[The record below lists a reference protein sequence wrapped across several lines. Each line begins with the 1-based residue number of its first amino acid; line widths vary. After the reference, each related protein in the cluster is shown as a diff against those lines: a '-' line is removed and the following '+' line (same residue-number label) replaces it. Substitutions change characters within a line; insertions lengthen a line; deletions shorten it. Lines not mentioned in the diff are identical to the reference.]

1 MRQES
6 EPQCKVCFSLRT
18 FVLYLIKIRSN
29 SVNVTVSPSRSRR
42 NWELIGYLVGRRV
55 RWAPIG
61 TTALVLCFV
70 LMTGTRENHAA
81 HFWLYPH
88 VPVGIHLS
96 SALLVIRDQL
106 LVNLPAVLHVGQ
118 RILLIPF
125 PHHKQDYN
133 DWKTAESGWHQDTFE
148 ILSLAAAALIAGDN
162 GIISLQCQRWD

>member
-70 LMTGTRENHAA
+70 LMTGTREKSCSTFLTVSTRTRWYPSLLRPPRHTWPAA
-81 HFWLYPH
+81 RESPRCSSCGPKNPSDTVSSSQTGLQWLKDSRIRLASGHIWDPL
-88 VPVGIHLS
+88 PRCS
-96 SALLVIRDQL
+96 SI
-106 LVNLPAVLHVGQ
+106 N
-118 RILLIPF
+118 
-125 PHHKQDYN
+125 
-133 DWKTAESGWHQDTFE
+133 
-148 ILSLAAAALIAGDN
+148 
-162 GIISLQCQRWD
+162 CRW